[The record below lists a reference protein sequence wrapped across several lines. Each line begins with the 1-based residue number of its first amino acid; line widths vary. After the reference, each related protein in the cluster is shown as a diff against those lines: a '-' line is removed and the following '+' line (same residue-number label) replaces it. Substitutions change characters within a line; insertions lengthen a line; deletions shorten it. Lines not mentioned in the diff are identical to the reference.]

1 MYRSIVKKKVRN
13 SYRAL
18 SRGEHEVVVRQF
30 DPAVR
35 YTFVGDHA
43 LGGTRSTA
51 DAVGRWFERV
61 FRLFPGLRFIP
72 RDVLVAGWPWNTTV
86 LTVVDLVGEVGGQ
99 PYANRMSQRLALSWG
114 RITSI
119 ETLEDTQLLAKTLE
133 SMAASGIEEAVAA
146 PIVG

>member
-1 MYRSIVKKKVRN
+1 MYHRIVKHKVRN

-18 SRGEHEVVVRQF
+18 SRGEHEVVVRQL
-30 DPAVR
+30 DPGVR

-61 FRLFPGLRFIP
+61 FRLFPGLRFLP

-86 LTVVDLVGEVGGQ
+86 LTVVDLVGEAGGR

-119 ETLEDTQLLAKTLE
+119 DTLEDTQLLARTLE
-133 SMAASGIEEAVAA
+133 GMAAAGIAEAVAE